1 MMKNKPN
8 TELFL
13 PCDLFNSLMT
23 ALDYFIASESEYG
36 ESVYSQQ
43 ATRLKTKILTHARAF
58 DYDGDDN
65 VSIYFYG
72 VEPAV
77 MMKLLTIYINRGE
90 EILPNNY
97 YAELKKRRSQKGCGN
112 PTSAEQN

>member
-13 PCDLFNSLMT
+13 PCELFNSLMS
-23 ALDYFIASESEYG
+23 ALDYFIGSESEIG
-36 ESVYSQQ
+36 ETVSSKQ

-58 DYDGDDN
+58 EYEGDAHA
-65 VSIYFYG
+65 SIYFYG

-77 MMKLLTIYINRGE
+77 IMKLLTIYINRGE

-97 YAELKKRRSQKGCGN
+97 YAGLKKRRSQKGCGN

>member
-1 MMKNKPN
+1 MKNKPD
-8 TELFL
+8 TELYL
-13 PCDLFNSLMT
+13 PCELFNSLIT
-23 ALDYFIASESEYG
+23 ALDYFIATVSEIG
-36 ESVYSQQ
+36 ETVSSKQ

-58 DYDGDDN
+58 DYDGDRN
-65 VSIYFYG
+65 ASIYFYG

-77 MMKLLTIYINRGE
+77 IMKLLTIYINRGE
-90 EILPNNY
+90 DILPNNY

>member
-1 MMKNKPN
+1 MMKNRPD

-13 PCDLFNSLMT
+13 PRELFNSLIT
-23 ALDYFIASESEYG
+23 VLDYFIASENQIG
-36 ESVYSQQ
+36 ETVSSKQ
-43 ATRLKTKILTHARAF
+43 ATRLKTKIITYSRAF
-58 DYDGDDN
+58 DYEGDEN

-90 EILPNNY
+90 ELTPKDY
-97 YAELKKRRSQKGCGN
+97 YSELKKRRSKK
-112 PTSAEQN
+112 AE